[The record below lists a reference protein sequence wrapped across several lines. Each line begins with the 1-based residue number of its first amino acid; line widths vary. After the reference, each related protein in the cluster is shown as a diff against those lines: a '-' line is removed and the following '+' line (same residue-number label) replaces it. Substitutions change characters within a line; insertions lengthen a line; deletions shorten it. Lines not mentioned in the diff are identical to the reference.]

1 MQKLLGLSQFQCM
14 MLSKVRFNG
23 EETDQEIL
31 EKFRKQYEMAVP
43 LTSIDMVL
51 VSGLEMEEEKLEEKP
66 VEEGEEGQGTGQT
79 PA

>member
-1 MQKLLGLSQFQCM
+1 
-14 MLSKVRFNG
+14 
-23 EETDQEIL
+23 
-31 EKFRKQYEMAVP
+31 MAVP